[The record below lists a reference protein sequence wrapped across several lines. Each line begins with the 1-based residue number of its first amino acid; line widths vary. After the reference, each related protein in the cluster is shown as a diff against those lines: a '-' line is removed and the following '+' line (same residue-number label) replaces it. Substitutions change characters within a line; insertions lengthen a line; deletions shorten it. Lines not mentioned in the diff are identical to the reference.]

1 VNPRPLQLGIS
12 LVAQDPLDSL
22 FEAEVARQA
31 GFDFVFMIDQ
41 LTDSNGRSRSGGRLV
56 SPPVS
61 EAELAVDASDR
72 LLSMVTRTVT
82 TVGISP
88 FGGEEA
94 VALRAGYARDQLALM
109 VDEVQLAF
117 SFLQVSID
125 DPSDLSV
132 LRQLVPGAPEHQLR
146 QMATLL
152 DGPTTAAADR
162 IRRFRHLGISY
173 FTFHKSAATSWTTLG
188 ELADA
193 VR

>member
-1 VNPRPLQLGIS
+1 VSSRRLRLGIS
-12 LVAQDPLDSL
+12 LVAQDPVDSL
-22 FEAEVARQA
+22 AEAEIARQA
-31 GFDFVFMIDQ
+31 GFDLVFMIDA
-41 LTDSNGRSRSGGRLV
+41 LKVRNGRSRNGGRIVPPLTTQADLV
-56 SPPVS
+56 V
-61 EAELAVDASDR
+61 EASHR
-72 LLSMVTRTVT
+72 LLSMATRTVT

-88 FGGEEA
+88 FGGEQA
-94 VALRAGYARDQLALM
+94 VALRAGYARDELASL

-146 QMATLL
+146 EMATLL
-152 DGPTTAAADR
+152 DGPTTAAVDR
-162 IRRFRHLGISY
+162 IRRFHDLGISY

>member
-1 VNPRPLQLGIS
+1 VSPRRLQLGIS
-12 LVAQDPLDSL
+12 LVAQDLVDSL
-22 FEAEVARQA
+22 SEAEIAYQA
-31 GFDFVFMIDQ
+31 GFDFVFTIDQ
-41 LTDSNGRSRSGGRLV
+41 LKDGNGRSRSGDRLV
-56 SPPVS
+56 PPVTTQADLVV
-61 EAELAVDASDR
+61 EASAR
-72 LLSMVTRTVT
+72 LLSMATRTVT

-94 VALRAGYARDQLALM
+94 VALRAGNARDELASM
-109 VDEVQLAF
+109 VDQVQLAF

-132 LRQLVPGAPEHQLR
+132 LRQLVPGASEHQLR

-152 DGPTTAAADR
+152 DGPTAAAVDR
-162 IRRFRHLGISY
+162 IRRFHGLGISY

-188 ELADA
+188 DLADA